1 MNIQRIITRNSCTH
15 LGYGM
20 MCMPESALV
29 LAMRQMNHPEL
40 VIWQYFAQPVLN
52 WVLIC
57 HQVGRTIRTNSLF
70 QTFLWKYNNQFIG
83 LQGEILLCIGHQWKF
98 QDRSC
103 QTKEP
108 RG

>member
-1 MNIQRIITRNSCTH
+1 MNIQRIITRNSCAH
-15 LGYGM
+15 LSYGVIY
-20 MCMPESALV
+20 MPESTFF
-29 LAMRQMNHPEL
+29 LAMRQINYPEL

-52 WVLIC
+52 RVLIC
-57 HQVGRTIRTNSLF
+57 HQAGRTIWTSNLF

-83 LQGEILLCIGHQWKF
+83 LQGEILPCIGHQQKF